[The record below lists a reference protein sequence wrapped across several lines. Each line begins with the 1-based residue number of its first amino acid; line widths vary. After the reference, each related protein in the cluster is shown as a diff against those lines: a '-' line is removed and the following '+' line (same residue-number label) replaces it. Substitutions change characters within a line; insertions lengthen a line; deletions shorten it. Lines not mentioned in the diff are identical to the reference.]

1 MIGQK
6 RIQNRISALIDNGA
20 FPRFSIITGQYGCGK
35 KTLAK
40 QIAKQLKGFVVE
52 VEPKIDGIREMIEQS
67 YKVATLTMYVI
78 ADADTMSVAA
88 KNALLKVTEEPPNN
102 AYFIMTLQD
111 SANTLDTIRSRGT
124 IFQMDAYTPEEIMLC
139 VGTTTDRDTLNRFVQ
154 LCDTPYAVQ
163 LLKSYDAKQFSD
175 YVTLVVDNI
184 AEVSGVNAF
193 KIADRINLSDDASK
207 YDLIVFWR
215 AFSAEC
221 LKRFKTNPIKYA
233 RAIEITSG
241 YMQDLRTS
249 SLNRMYIFDMWL
261 LDIRA
266 EWMKIADN

>member
-6 RIQNRISALIDNGA
+6 RLQDRVTALIDNGT
-20 FPRFSIITGQYGCGK
+20 FPRFSIITGQYGSGK

-40 QIAKQLKGFVVE
+40 QIAKQLKGFVVS
-52 VEPKIDGIREMIEQS
+52 VEPKVDGVREMIEQS
-67 YKVATLTMYVI
+67 YKVATRTVYII

-88 KNALLKVTEEPPNN
+88 RNALLKVTEEPPNN

-111 SANTLDTIRSRGT
+111 AMGTLDTIRSRGT
-124 IFQMDAYTPEEIMLC
+124 IFQMDAYTPDEIMLC

-163 LLKSYDAKQFSD
+163 LLKSYDAKKFSD
-175 YVTLVVDNI
+175 YVTLVVNNI

-193 KIADRINLSDDASK
+193 KIADRINLGDDESK

-215 AFSAEC
+215 AFCTEC
-221 LKRFKTNPIKYA
+221 LKRLTTNPMRYA

-249 SLNRMYIFDMWL
+249 SLNRSYIFDMWL
-261 LDIRA
+261 LDVRA
-266 EWMKIADN
+266 EWMNIADD

>member
-6 RIQNRISALIDNGA
+6 RIQSKISALIDNGA

-40 QIAKQLKGFVVE
+40 QIAKQLKGFMVN
-52 VEPKIDGIREMIEQS
+52 VEPKVDGIREMIEQS
-67 YKVATLTMYVI
+67 YKTATRTVYII
-78 ADADTMSVAA
+78 ADADMMSVAA

-193 KIADRINLSDDASK
+193 KIADRINLSGDDSK
-207 YDLIVFWR
+207 YDLTVFWR

-221 LKRFKTNPIKYA
+221 LNRFKTNPMKYA

-249 SLNRMYIFDMWL
+249 SLNRSYMFDMWL
-261 LDIRA
+261 LDVRA
-266 EWMKIADN
+266 EWMKIADD

>member
-6 RIQNRISALIDNGA
+6 RIQSRISALIDNEA

-67 YKVATLTMYVI
+67 YKVATLTVYVI

-88 KNALLKVTEEPPNN
+88 RNALLKITEEPPNN

-163 LLKSYDAKQFSD
+163 LLKSYDARQFSD
-175 YVTLVVDNI
+175 YVTLVVDNV

-207 YDLIVFWR
+207 YDITVFWR

>member
-40 QIAKQLKGFVVE
+40 QIAKQLKGFTIM
-52 VEPKIDGIREMIEQS
+52 VEPKVDSIREMIEQS
-67 YKVATLTMYVI
+67 YKTATTTVYVI
-78 ADADTMSVAA
+78 ADADNMSVAA
-88 KNALLKVTEEPPNN
+88 RNAILKVTEEPPNN

-111 SANTLDTIRSRGT
+111 AVNTLDTIRSRGM
-124 IFQMDAYTPEEIMLC
+124 IFQMDAYTPEEIMLF

-193 KIADRINLSDDASK
+193 KIADRINLSDDVSK

-215 AFSAEC
+215 AFSNEC
-221 LKRFKTNPIKYA
+221 LCRLTGDPFKYA
-233 RAIEITSG
+233 KAIEITSK
-241 YMQDLRTS
+241 YLQDLRTS
-249 SLNRMYIFDMWL
+249 SLNRSYIFDMWL

-266 EWMKIADN
+266 EWMNIADD

>member
-6 RIQNRISALIDNGA
+6 RLQDRITALIDNGT
-20 FPRFSIITGQYGCGK
+20 FPRFSIITGQYGSGK

-40 QIAKQLKGFVVE
+40 QIAKQLDGFVVNI
-52 VEPKIDGIREMIEQS
+52 EPKVDGIREMIEQS
-67 YKVATLTMYVI
+67 YKVATLTVYVI

-88 KNALLKVTEEPPNN
+88 RNALLKVTEEPPNN

-111 SANTLDTIRSRGT
+111 AMGTLDTIRSRGT

-163 LLKSYDAKQFSD
+163 LLKSYDAKKFSD
-175 YVTLVVDNI
+175 YVTLVVNNI

-193 KIADRINLSDDASK
+193 KIADRIDLTGEGEK
-207 YDLIVFWR
+207 YDLTVFWR

-221 LKRFKTNPIKYA
+221 LKRLPTNPIKYA
-233 RAIEITSG
+233 NAIHITSG

-249 SLNRMYIFDMWL
+249 SLNRSYIFDMWL

-266 EWMKIADN
+266 EWMNFADN

>member
-6 RIQNRISALIDNGA
+6 RIQDRISALIDGGV

-40 QIAKQLKGFVVE
+40 QIARQLKGFVVS
-52 VEPKIDGIREMIEQS
+52 VEPKVDGIREMIDQC
-67 YKVATLTMYVI
+67 YKVATLTVYVI
-78 ADADTMSVAA
+78 ADADTMSAA
-88 KNALLKVTEEPPNN
+88 ARNALLKVTEEPPNN

-111 SANTLDTIRSRGT
+111 SVNTLDTIRSRGT

-163 LLKSYDAKQFSD
+163 LLKSYDAKKFSD

-193 KIADRINLSDDASK
+193 KIADRINVSGDESK
-207 YDLIVFWR
+207 YDLTVFWR

-221 LKRFKTNPIKYA
+221 LKRFKDHPTKYA
-233 RAIEITSG
+233 KAIEITSA

-249 SLNRMYIFDMWL
+249 SLNRSYIFDMWL

-266 EWMKIADN
+266 EWMNFADD